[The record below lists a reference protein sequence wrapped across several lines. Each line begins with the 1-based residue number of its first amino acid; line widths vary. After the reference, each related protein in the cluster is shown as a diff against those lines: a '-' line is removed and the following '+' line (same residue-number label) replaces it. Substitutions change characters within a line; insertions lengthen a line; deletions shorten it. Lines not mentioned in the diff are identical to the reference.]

1 MRNLFLVLLVL
12 TMCGCTYHSQTDEP
26 VTSVTYELP
35 QYRSASSVGNLR
47 RLALMP
53 IELASYKGK
62 YDSEKDQLTAALSYE
77 NACASFL
84 TDKKG
89 YEIVVLRDVDEK
101 CRNGLLEDVE
111 CICNQDLYQK
121 WKKTTAKKK
130 TASAIQEI
138 GRALNVDGILVIWD
152 KGREALRVQEEDW
165 ELWRKGLWA
174 VLNVALGFTPIY
186 YYEMTPDIGAGIYE
200 TATGQLV
207 WREAH
212 SISASGFSSASG
224 RLVNLF
230 TDLENAVPRQLIK

>member
-1 MRNLFLVLLVL
+1 MRNLLLVLLVL

-35 QYRSASSVGNLR
+35 QYRSASSIGNLR

-53 IELASYKGK
+53 IELTSYKGQ
-62 YDSEKDQLTAALSYE
+62 YNSEKDQLTAALSYE
-77 NACASFL
+77 DACANFL

-101 CRNGLLEDVE
+101 CRNGLLENVE
-111 CICNQDLYQK
+111 CICNQELHQK

-138 GRALNVDGILVIWD
+138 GRALNVDGILVIWY
-152 KGREALRVQEEDW
+152 KGRKAEEDLEGW
-165 ELWRKGLWA
+165 EKPA
-174 VLNVALGFTPIY
+174 FAFLNVALLFTPFFY
-186 YYEMTPDIGAGIYE
+186 NEMSPDIGAWIYE
-200 TATGQLV
+200 TATGQRV
-207 WREAH
+207 WSEAH
-212 SISASGFSSASG
+212 SISASGFSPASE

-230 TDLENAVPRQLIK
+230 TDLENAVPQQLIK